1 MSINTI
7 YILLG
12 FVSLSIIVCIVL
24 LRENIEQNKKI
35 GQILF
40 NYFLFRDGRS
50 IFAAT
55 SGQVRKEILSQSE
68 LEISKETGKI
78 IQESFMFYCSGYNFI
93 QNGMLLKKDADILKN
108 EYAFFINLPNVKK
121 QYEEHIK
128 NNNLWDNDF
137 KEFTEKL
144 LGV

>member
-1 MSINTI
+1 MNITTI

-50 IFAAT
+50 IFAA
-55 SGQVRKEILSQSE
+55 SSEQIRKEILSQSE
-68 LEISKETGKI
+68 LEISKEAGKI
-78 IQESFMFYCSGYNFI
+78 IHESFMYYCSGYNFI
-93 QNGMLLKKDADILKN
+93 QNKMLLQKDADILKK
-108 EYAFFINLPNVKK
+108 EYSFFINRPNVKK
-121 QYEEHIK
+121 YYEKYIK
-128 NNNLWDNDF
+128 NNNFWDDDF
-137 KEFTEKL
+137 KEFTEEL
-144 LGV
+144 LR